1 MPDYK
6 DHKKWGCPKYRDWQ
20 PNQTYDV
27 RITEENLSDRTVC
40 LRTYAGTQQVCMFT
54 DKVQVCQARHF

>member
-54 DKVQVCQARHF
+54 D

>member
-27 RITEENLSDRTVC
+27 RITEENLPDRPSLFQPNVPKID
-40 LRTYAGTQQVCMFT
+40 R
-54 DKVQVCQARHF
+54 